1 MDRLVPRFRFD
12 ITLES
17 FVESST
23 KFSIP
28 LKRKKEKKRKEKEG
42 ERKKKKLASKFLEVR
57 SRGVKIRAG
66 TFRKE
71 EGRERRK
78 RRRRRERGLEAE
90 GKTSPT
96 KFDR

>member
-42 ERKKKKLASKFLEVR
+42 ERKKKSLPRNSSKCGAAELKFAQER
-57 SRGVKIRAG
+57 
-66 TFRKE
+66 F
-71 EGRERRK
+71 ERRRGEGG